1 MKTDDQIIRAL
12 NGEPASAEL
21 AATESVLS
29 AFRGEPDAEQT
40 AHTNAVLEALG
51 HAPERVPA
59 PGEIPLSTRGT
70 ELEATGLWAAKEQA
84 STATKKLAEAIM
96 RADPA
101 KGIYAAERE
110 AADIASE
117 AYTNAAKSTPYED
130 DRLHAVTRATDSLVS
145 RMVNRRLRESRAG
158 GRVTV
163 NESLRLAEAQ
173 TPDQG
178 GRMTLRIIDEG
189 QGSSGL
195 YPAATLE
202 QAAAD
207 KVFGKGLHLYVNHP
221 SQSEEFERPE
231 RSVKDLAGVLETDAV
246 YRDGALYAE
255 ARVFP
260 QWIEQLTSMA
270 EHIGVSI
277 RATAENDDGT
287 ITKIYHAESVDFVT
301 RAGRGG
307 AIISVN

>member
-1 MKTDDQIIRAL
+1 MTTDDEIVRAL
-12 NGEPASAEL
+12 DGGPSNASL
-21 AATESVLS
+21 AATESILS
-29 AFRGEPDAEQT
+29 AFRGEPDAHQS

-51 HAPERVPA
+51 HAPERMPA
-59 PGEIPLSTRGT
+59 PGEMPISTRGT
-70 ELEATGLWAAKEQA
+70 ELEATGLWAAKDLA
-84 STATKKLAEAIM
+84 ATATKKLAEAIM
-96 RADPA
+96 RSDPA

-110 AADIASE
+110 AADIAAE
-117 AYTNAAKSTPYED
+117 AYSHAAKSTPYED
-130 DRLHAVTRATDSLVS
+130 ERHRAVTRVADSMATKLT
-145 RMVNRRLRESRAG
+145 RRVRESRAA

-178 GRMTLRIIDEG
+178 GRMTLRIIDQG

-195 YPAATLE
+195 YPAETLE
-202 QAAAD
+202 QAAKD

-277 RATAENDDGT
+277 RATAENDNGT
-287 ITKIYHAESVDFVT
+287 ITKLYRAESVDFVT